1 MIDTQALRNKVL
13 DAAIRGKLT
22 QQLPE
27 DGNAEDLCN
36 EILKEK
42 QKLIKECKLKKEK
55 PLSEITDDE
64 IPFEIPENW
73 KWVHLH
79 NVIYHVGNKN
89 NQIFASEIKTEGK
102 YPVISQ
108 GTCFIDGYCDNEDR
122 LVREFPVVMFGDHT
136 KNVKYI
142 DFPFVIGADGTKF
155 LKPILINP
163 RYLFYWTLFSASQ
176 LNNRGYARHYT
187 LLAQILFPLPPLAE
201 QKRIVDKVESIF
213 IQLDLIDKEQKKLA
227 DNSQGLR
234 NKLIELGIRGKLT
247 QQLPEDGNA
256 EDLYDEIQ
264 KEKQRLIK
272 EGKIKKD
279 KNESYIFRRDNSH
292 YEKLGDYERCIDE
305 KIPFEIPSNW
315 KWVML
320 PEIASTM
327 LGKTL
332 NRSTDKGEIK
342 PYLCSINIYWE
353 GINLESVKE
362 ARFSL
367 QEQKQYRIQ
376 KNDILICEGGDVG
389 RTIIWDKDQE
399 MYYQNALHRVR
410 FFGTYIIPEY
420 FRTIMEC
427 YKIIGLIDAYSTG
440 ITIKHFVQSAL
451 NELLLPIPPIA
462 EQKRIV
468 EKLNQL
474 LYLCNS
480 LII

>member
-1 MIDTQALRNKVL
+1 MIICLES
-13 DAAIRGKLT
+13 I
-22 QQLPE
+22 
-27 DGNAEDLCN
+27 
-36 EILKEK
+36 
-42 QKLIKECKLKKEK
+42 
-55 PLSEITDDE
+55 
-64 IPFEIPENW
+64 
-73 KWVHLH
+73 
-79 NVIYHVGNKN
+79 N
-89 NQIFASEIKTEGK
+89 NG
-102 YPVISQ
+102 
-108 GTCFIDGYCDNEDR
+108 R
-122 LVREFPVVMFGDHT
+122 L
-136 KNVKYI
+136 
-142 DFPFVIGADGTKF
+142 
-155 LKPILINP
+155 
-163 RYLFYWTLFSASQ
+163 
-176 LNNRGYARHYT
+176 
-187 LLAQILFPLPPLAE
+187 
-201 QKRIVDKVESIF
+201 SIF
-213 IQLDLIDKEQKKLA
+213 IA
-227 DNSQGLR
+227 
-234 NKLIELGIRGKLT
+234 
-247 QQLPEDGNA
+247 
-256 EDLYDEIQ
+256 LY
-264 KEKQRLIK
+264 
-272 EGKIKKD
+272 
-279 KNESYIFRRDNSH
+279 SSH

-480 LII
+480 LIL